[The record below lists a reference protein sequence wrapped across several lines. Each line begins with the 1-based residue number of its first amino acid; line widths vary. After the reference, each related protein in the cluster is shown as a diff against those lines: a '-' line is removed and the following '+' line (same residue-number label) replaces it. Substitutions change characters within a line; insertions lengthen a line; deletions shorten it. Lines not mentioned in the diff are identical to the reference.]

1 MKSPPRQVSD
11 SVARQLTEDFI
22 AGVGANG
29 GSRSNGRAPQE
40 LPAEPAP
47 APAPPAAG

>member
-11 SVARQLTEDFI
+11 SVARQLTEEFI

-29 GSRSNGRAPQE
+29 GSTSNGRAAQH
-40 LPAEPAP
+40 ATEPAP
-47 APAPPAAG
+47 VPAPPAAG